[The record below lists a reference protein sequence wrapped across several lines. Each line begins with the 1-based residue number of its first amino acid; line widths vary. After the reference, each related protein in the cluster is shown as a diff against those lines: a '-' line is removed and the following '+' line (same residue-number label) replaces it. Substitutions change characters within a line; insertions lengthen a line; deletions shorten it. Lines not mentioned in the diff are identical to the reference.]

1 MITRVCDRCGQPMEE
16 GALRYEAKIQV
27 FAAYDPLN
35 ITFEDLEKDHTAEL
49 KKLQEECRGLSE
61 QELMKGVYVDFHF
74 DLCPTCQKNYI
85 KDPLFL
91 QRQTGES

>member
-35 ITFEDLEKDHTAEL
+35 ITFEDLGKDHTAEL
-49 KKLQEECRGLSE
+49 KKLQEDCRGLSE

-74 DLCPTCQKNYI
+74 DLCPTCQENYI